1 MTFENTVST
10 ASNGRGWTIGLWV
23 GQIAL
28 AGMFGMSGYMHA
40 FTPVEALA
48 QMGMGWTLDAP
59 LALVRFI
66 GFAELAGAI
75 GVLLPALTR
84 ILPLLT
90 PLAALGF
97 SVIQALA
104 IGVHLSRGEFAV
116 VPMNLVLLAIA
127 LFVAWGRT
135 RKAPIAPRA

>member
-1 MTFENTVST
+1 MTIENTVST
-10 ASNGRGWTIGLWV
+10 ASNGRGWTIALWV

-28 AGMFGMSGYMHA
+28 AGMFGMSGFMHA

-75 GVLLPALTR
+75 GVILPALTR
-84 ILPLLT
+84 IKPMLT

-97 SVIQALA
+97 SVIQVLA
-104 IGVHLSRGEFAV
+104 VGVHLTRGEISV
-116 VPMNLVLLAIA
+116 VPMNLVLLAVA

-135 RKAPIAPRA
+135 RKAPIDPRA